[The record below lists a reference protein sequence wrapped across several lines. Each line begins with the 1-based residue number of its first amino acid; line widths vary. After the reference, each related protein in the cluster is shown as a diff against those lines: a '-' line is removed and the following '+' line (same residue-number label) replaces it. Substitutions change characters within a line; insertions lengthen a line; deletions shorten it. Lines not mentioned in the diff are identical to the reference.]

1 MDFTSRLLIWYHE
14 NKRELPWR
22 TNHDPY
28 KIWLSEIILQQTRV
42 IQGIKYYDR
51 FLENFPDIFKLAE
64 ASEDQV
70 LAIWQGLGYY
80 SRARNLHF
88 TAKYIVENFHGQFPG
103 SYEGLLKLKGIGKY
117 TAAAIASIA
126 FGIKVPAIDG
136 NVNRVISRF
145 FGLEKPLDEP
155 ATQNQIAQ
163 IALELMDD
171 SDPGIFN
178 QALMDFGSLV
188 CKPTNPLCDLCPF
201 FHDCI
206 ARIEEKQGQIPVKQ
220 KKATSRV
227 RHFHFLFFYYRGEN
241 GLNFFVEKRIGNDI
255 WKNLY
260 QIPLIEK
267 NGEDITPGE
276 LYGHELFTEDEL
288 ITKNI
293 KVNFNVMKI
302 SHKLT
307 HQDIKAYFH
316 SLLLDKD
323 ISKSFVRRFK
333 WVAMDHF
340 ENIGKPVLISK
351 FIDKYVK
358 NIINRNA

>member
-1 MDFTSRLLIWYHE
+1 MDFTSRLLIWYQK

-22 TNHDPY
+22 TNRDPY

-42 IQGIKYYDR
+42 IQGTKYYDR

-88 TAKYIVENFHGQFPG
+88 TAKYIVENFNGQFPG
-103 SYEGLLKLKGIGKY
+103 SNEDLLKLKGIGKY
-117 TAAAIASIA
+117 TAAAISSIA

-145 FGLEKPLDEP
+145 FGLEKPIDEP
-155 ATQNQIAQ
+155 ATQNQITQ
-163 IALELMDD
+163 VVLELMDN

-188 CKPTNPLCDLCPF
+188 CKPTNPICDLCPF

-206 ARIEEKQGQIPVKQ
+206 ARIEEKQELIPVKR
-220 KKATSRV
+220 KKVASRV
-227 RHFHFLFFYYRGEN
+227 RHFHFLFIYYKGEN
-241 GLNFFVEKRIGNDI
+241 GLNIFVEKRTGKDI

-267 NGEDITPGE
+267 DGEDITPGE
-276 LYGHELFTEDEL
+276 LYGHELFTEAEL
-288 ITKNI
+288 IAKNV
-293 KVNFNVMKI
+293 KVSLNVMKI

-307 HQDIKAYFH
+307 HQNIKAYFH

-323 ISKSFVRRFK
+323 ISENFVRRFK
-333 WVAMDHF
+333 WVALDHF
-340 ENIGKPVLISK
+340 ENIGKPVLLSK
-351 FIDKYVK
+351 FRNTYVK
-358 NIINRNA
+358 NIIC